1 MGAMKDYAIWLE
13 ENGYTV
19 WNDIAGDYDG
29 GSTCFTSKA
38 VNIGETKL
46 WDMYLTK
53 KKKTRKQYRDKST
66 E

>member
-13 ENGYTV
+13 ENGFTV
-19 WNDIAGDYDG
+19 WDDDIDDT
-29 GSTCFTSKA
+29 SFTSKA

-46 WDMYLTK
+46 LDMYLTEREE
-53 KKKTRKQYRDKST
+53 TRNKYRDKST